1 MKDLTVFILTHNR
14 PVLVQKAIES
24 VLKQKPFDFTLIV
37 SDNSDNNETEEIL
50 KTKSYFDKINYYHIN
65 ANGIDRYKDLF
76 SRTKTKYFMQF
87 HDDDEML
94 PDMVNSLYK
103 AIVKGKYAAVS
114 SNAYVVRNGVIAG
127 VYNKYGTNIIV
138 RNLDFLVK
146 AYAGNGLTPFPAY
159 MYSFDCISVFPWEFP
174 GGKYSDACFMVNI
187 LTKVGN
193 ILWLKNKLMNYYYHN
208 GQDSAVYDYIA
219 GYNLYCYFKKNSFN
233 KKSKALKQYR
243 SYLLYSLIQ
252 QSYKDT
258 GKVSGVKLR
267 LLFKSSLYLYLKWQL
282 KKIVLVIR
290 NKELDI

>member
-1 MKDLTVFILTHNR
+1 
-14 PVLVQKAIES
+14 
-24 VLKQKPFDFTLIV
+24 
-37 SDNSDNNETEEIL
+37 
-50 KTKSYFDKINYYHIN
+50 
-65 ANGIDRYKDLF
+65 
-76 SRTKTKYFMQF
+76 
-87 HDDDEML
+87 
-94 PDMVNSLYK
+94 
-103 AIVKGKYAAVS
+103 
-114 SNAYVVRNGVIAG
+114 
-127 VYNKYGTNIIV
+127 
-138 RNLDFLVK
+138 
-146 AYAGNGLTPFPAY
+146 
-159 MYSFDCISVFPWEFP
+159 
-174 GGKYSDACFMVNI
+174 MVNI

-219 GYNLYCYFKKNSFN
+219 GYNLYCYFRKNSFN